1 MRLAELLDK
10 SIPVA
15 IRIATRRKLAKGLAK
30 AHGCKGAAGGWIS
43 TPLGDTI
50 CQGWTRYFEINAD
63 RIDAHLAVATWIAGK

>member
-1 MRLAELLDK
+1 VRLAELLDK

-15 IRIATRRKLAKGLAK
+15 TRIATRRKLAKGLAK

-50 CQGWTRYFEINAD
+50 CQGWTAYFARNEF
-63 RIDAHLAVATWIAGK
+63 RIDAHLAVAAWIAGE